1 MGVTIAPNLIS
12 QILKK
17 NILLEIVTNDICSGG
32 TVFPT
37 GGMADVPP
45 MAEDLLIPPPAKI
58 PHSVDSPYQ
67 SCNFWSRTIFIFN
80 FILFVHT
87 GLTNFDF
94 YCHSIY
100 IYKMLCLASKKVR
113 IVKITFP
120 QIPTTGLEF
129 PHPSM
134 LFGKS
139 KQNAICSKNMLPKTY
154 LCPSI

>member
-1 MGVTIAPNLIS
+1 MTIAPNLIS

-17 NILLEIVTNDICSGG
+17 KILLEIVTNDICLGG

-37 GGMADVPP
+37 GGMGGVPP
-45 MAEDLLIPPPAKI
+45 LVPDLLIPPSRKNTP
-58 PHSVDSPYQ
+58 SVDSPYQ
-67 SCNFWSRTIFIFN
+67 SCSFWSCTIFIFN

-113 IVKITFP
+113 IVKITSP
-120 QIPTTGLEF
+120 QITTTGVSPLPLIKE
-129 PHPSM
+129 
-134 LFGKS
+134 GK
-139 KQNAICSKNMLPKTY
+139 
-154 LCPSI
+154 